1 MTQIENIEYRIGL
14 LEREQRYLQEDI
26 EDLRERIEEE
36 KQVNEMY
43 MED

>member
-1 MTQIENIEYRIGL
+1 MTQIENIEYKIGL